1 MAQPST
7 IYKPGKLN
15 YVWNYIGTTLKEF
28 KAKLLGYRAYT
39 ATITQTGTS
48 DPVVVV
54 LENNLGQDIVWT
66 YDAVGVY
73 IGTAVGLFPVANDSK
88 IVVLT
93 SQTANSA
100 AGITLGFRNNNDEV
114 YLQTYDLT
122 GAAANGILSQSLV
135 EVRIYL

>member
-28 KAKLLGYRAYT
+28 KAKLLGYRTYT
-39 ATITQTGTS
+39 AIISQSGTS
-48 DPVVVV
+48 DPVAIV

-73 IGTAVGLFPVANDSK
+73 IGTATGLFVNANK
-88 IVVLT
+88 ITVICSETNAGDILGYAVVYRQ
-93 SQTANSA
+93 SDNRIIIQTFDTAFSA
-100 AGITLGFRNNNDEV
+100 ADGVLGSTM
-114 YLQTYDLT
+114 L
-122 GAAANGILSQSLV
+122 